1 MFVCYNAACMKR
13 IGFILLLTAA
23 LAALPAAPEA
33 PKDIIAR
40 LEQNLSALS
49 SFQANFEQTSFASSV
64 ATPLKENGRLYFKKP
79 DLMRWEY
86 IDPEP
91 KTYIY
96 KDEVFLSY
104 FPEDNQLWRQ
114 RLPKEKYE
122 TEILALLAGQA
133 RLAEKYVIESSP
145 FPGGEKNAAQLKLMP
160 REEEGENAYI
170 LLEIDRKTWMILRAI
185 FFDWAGNKTEF
196 TFSRIKVNPRFSKD
210 LFDLKVPPD
219 CEIIEDEGPRKK

>member
-1 MFVCYNAACMKR
+1 MKR
-13 IGFILLLTAA
+13 IGFILLWTTVLAVLSAAQETPQAIIARFERNLAA
-23 LAALPAAPEA
+23 LA
-33 PKDIIAR
+33 
-40 LEQNLSALS
+40 
-49 SFQANFEQTSFASSV
+49 SFQANFEQTSFASAI

-86 IDPEP
+86 TNPEP

-114 RLPKEKYE
+114 RLPKEQYE

-133 RLAEKYVIESSP
+133 RLAEKYIIESSP
-145 FPGGEKNAAQLKLMP
+145 FPGWERNSAQLKLTP

-170 LLEIDRKTWMILRAI
+170 LLEIDRKT
-185 FFDWAGNKTEF
+185 
-196 TFSRIKVNPRFSKD
+196 
-210 LFDLKVPPD
+210 
-219 CEIIEDEGPRKK
+219 

>member
-1 MFVCYNAACMKR
+1 
-13 IGFILLLTAA
+13 
-23 LAALPAAPEA
+23 
-33 PKDIIAR
+33 
-40 LEQNLSALS
+40 
-49 SFQANFEQTSFASSV
+49 
-64 ATPLKENGRLYFKKP
+64 
-79 DLMRWEY
+79 MRWEY
-86 IDPEP
+86 TNPEP

-114 RLPKEKYE
+114 RLPKEQYE

-133 RLAEKYVIESSP
+133 RLAEKYIIESSP
-145 FPGGEKNAAQLKLMP
+145 FPGGERNSAQLKLTP

-170 LLEIDRKTWMILRAI
+170 LLEIDRKTWMVLRAI

-196 TFSRIKVNPRFSKD
+196 AFSRIRVNPRFSKD